1 MLEIFKVATK
11 ALIIN
16 NENQIL
22 LIYKSDKDDVNPN
35 DYDIPWWRLQF
46 GEKADV
52 CLQREIHEEL
62 GIQVEIGKPNRVRW
76 YIKENTHL
84 VGITF
89 MAKYTGGEIRLSFEH
104 TKYMRKTKE
113 EILAGEF
120 PDRLKNEV
128 NSI

>member
-1 MLEIFKVATK
+1 MLEIFKVAIK

-16 NENQIL
+16 NKNQIL

-35 DYDIPWWRLQF
+35 DYDIPGGRLQF

-89 MAKYTGGEIRLSFEH
+89 MAKYTGGEITLSFEH

-113 EILAGEF
+113 EILTGEF